1 MLGLWAMWHVP
12 QLLDPAVEVNTK
24 TNENLQGKKTKTNK
38 NKRVDL
44 AIVALETFSNF
55 RDTES
60 F

>member
-1 MLGLWAMWHVP
+1 MWHVP